1 MSVVEIDGSVL
12 EGGGQILRTALALS
26 AILGKPIRVFNIRA
40 KRSNPGLQQQHLTSV
55 MAAAKIANAQVTGA
69 VKGSTEITFRPG
81 RINCGEFR
89 FDIGTAGSVT
99 LVIQTILPI
108 LVFAPC
114 DSTVTI
120 TGGTDVPWS
129 PPIDYVRFV
138 MLPMLGLFGVKAEVR
153 LVRRGHYPRGGGEVV
168 LTVRPSELRAI
179 NAVEFG
185 NLVEI
190 RGLSHAVRL
199 PAHVAR
205 RQADSARNTLIKA
218 GINAPIEISLET
230 YEQGKDPHLGP
241 GSGIVLWAR
250 SDKGYIKGADA
261 LGEKGKPAEVV
272 GGEAANK
279 LLENLRSNM
288 ALDEHMGDMVIP
300 YMALARG
307 KSTVGVSRIT
317 LHTLTNIYVVERLMD
332 VKFVVDGAEG
342 GPGVIKVV

>member
-1 MSVVEIDGSVL
+1 MSAIEIDGSVL

-40 KRSNPGLQQQHLTSV
+40 RRSNPGLQQQHLTSV
-55 MAAAKIANAQVTGA
+55 LAAARISNAQVIGA
-69 VKGSTEITFRPG
+69 SKGSTELTFRPG
-81 RINCGEFR
+81 RIDCGGFR

-114 DSTVTI
+114 ESTVTI

-168 LTVRPSELRAI
+168 LTVRPSELRAV

-205 RQADSARNTLIKA
+205 RQADSARDTLIKV
-218 GINAPIEISLET
+218 GISVPIEISLET
-230 YEQGKDPHLGP
+230 YEQGRDPHFGP

-250 SDKGYIKGADA
+250 SDRGYVKGADA
-261 LGEKGKPAEVV
+261 LGERGKPAEVV
-272 GGEAANK
+272 GEEAANR

-300 YMALARG
+300 YMVLARG
-307 KSTVGVSRIT
+307 KSAVGVSRIT
-317 LHTLTNIYVVERLMD
+317 LHTLTNIYVVERMMD

-342 GPGVIKVV
+342 KPGIIRID

>member
-12 EGGGQILRTALALS
+12 EGSGQILRTALALS
-26 AILGKPIRVFNIRA
+26 AILGKSIRVFNIRA
-40 KRSNPGLQQQHLTSV
+40 RRSNPGLQQQHLTGV
-55 MAAAKIANAQVTGA
+55 LAAARIANAQVIGA
-69 VKGSTEITFRPG
+69 VKGSTELTFKPG
-81 RINCGEFR
+81 RIGCGGFR

-114 DSTVTI
+114 ESTVTI

-168 LTVRPSELRAI
+168 LTVRPSELRAV

-205 RQADSARNTLIKA
+205 RQADSARDTLIKA
-218 GINAPIEISLET
+218 GISVPIEISLET
-230 YEQGKDPHLGP
+230 YEQGRDPHFGP

-250 SDKGYIKGADA
+250 SDRGYVKGADA
-261 LGEKGKPAEVV
+261 LGGRSKPAEVV
-272 GGEAANK
+272 GEEAANR

-300 YMALARG
+300 YMVLARG
-307 KSTVGVSRIT
+307 KSAVGVSRIT
-317 LHTLTNIYVVERLMD
+317 LHTLTNIYVVERMMD

-342 GPGVIKVV
+342 KPGIIRVV